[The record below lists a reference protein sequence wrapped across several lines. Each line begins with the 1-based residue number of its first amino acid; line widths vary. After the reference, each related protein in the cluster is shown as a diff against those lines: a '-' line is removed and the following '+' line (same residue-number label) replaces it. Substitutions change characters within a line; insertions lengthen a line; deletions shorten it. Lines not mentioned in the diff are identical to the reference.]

1 MPVIEAQRASI
12 LVPHDHRHIN
22 HEYAFVYC
30 YCSSCVGFEPRGTEV
45 VSCGQARG
53 GVQGGRQVPQQAMA
67 GSVPPSSV
75 RPISPVVVSAPGRA
89 GDAEARRARLVI
101 DGLAEGKRLAD
112 GDPLRIPQ
120 AVPAGRPS
128 GCGSRSSHLPF
139 EVSMAE
145 VVSHRG
151 ADGIR

>member
-30 YCSSCVGFEPRGTEV
+30 YCSGCVGFEPRGTEV
-45 VSCGQARG
+45 
-53 GVQGGRQVPQQAMA
+53 
-67 GSVPPSSV
+67 
-75 RPISPVVVSAPGRA
+75 
-89 GDAEARRARLVI
+89 
-101 DGLAEGKRLAD
+101 GLAEGKRLAD

-145 VVSHRG
+145 VVRHREPTAS
-151 ADGIR
+151 ADVDAELLSLAGVPSLACELGVALGRQRAAGPRKP

>member
-1 MPVIEAQRASI
+1 MPVIEAPGASI

-30 YCSSCVGFEPRGTEV
+30 YCSGCVGFEPRGTEV
-45 VSCGQARG
+45 
-53 GVQGGRQVPQQAMA
+53 
-67 GSVPPSSV
+67 
-75 RPISPVVVSAPGRA
+75 
-89 GDAEARRARLVI
+89 
-101 DGLAEGKRLAD
+101 GLAEGKRLAD

-145 VVSHRG
+145 VVRHRG